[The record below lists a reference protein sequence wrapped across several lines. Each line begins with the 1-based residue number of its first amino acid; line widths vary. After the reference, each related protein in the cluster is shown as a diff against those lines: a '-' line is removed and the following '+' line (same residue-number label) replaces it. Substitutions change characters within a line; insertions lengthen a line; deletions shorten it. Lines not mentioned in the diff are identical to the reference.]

1 MEAITLC
8 CPAKVNLYLKVVGRR
23 PDGYHE
29 LITVMQALTLADELV
44 ISRQGRDIYLECDA
58 TDLPRDEGNLAVKA
72 ARAFQQAIGRRFGVH
87 LRLTKR
93 IPVAAGLG
101 GGSSD
106 AAGVLRGL
114 NRLLDTPLNLG
125 QLTAVARK
133 LGADVPFF
141 LLDGPALGRGIGDR
155 LTPITLPRLWYVLL
169 NPGFAVSTAA
179 VYAGLQPP
187 FAAPDQTQVEQMLQ
201 AHPATWLHNDLEAVT
216 MAQHPELAAYKETLR
231 RLGARGVLMSGSGPT
246 LFGIFADDAAAMQA
260 ASRLSA
266 DTGLWTAAVR
276 GLP

>member
-1 MEAITLC
+1 MDSLLLR

-23 PDGYHE
+23 SDGYHD
-29 LITVMQALTLADELV
+29 LITVMQALSLADELTITLDGAAV
-44 ISRQGRDIYLECDA
+44 ALECDRP
-58 TDLPRDEGNLAVKA
+58 DLPLDEGNLAVRA
-72 ARAFQQAIGRRFGVH
+72 AKAFQEALGRRFGVR
-87 LRLTKR
+87 LRLLKR

-114 NRLLDTPLNLG
+114 NCLLGTPLSPG
-125 QLTAVARK
+125 QLTAVARQ

-141 LLDGPALGRGIGDR
+141 LLDGPALGRGIGDL
-155 LTPITLPRLWYVLL
+155 LTPITLPPLWYVLL

-187 FAAPDQTQVEQMLQ
+187 FAAPPPTQVAAMLQ
-201 AHPATWLHNDLEAVT
+201 TPPATWLHNDLEAVT
-216 MAQHPELAAYKETLR
+216 LRLHPELTAHKEALR

-246 LFGIFADDAAAMQA
+246 VFGIFADELRAVRA
-260 ASRLSA
+260 ASRLQA
-266 DTGLWTAAVR
+266 ETGLWTAAVR

>member
-1 MEAITLC
+1 MEALTLR

-29 LITVMQALTLADELV
+29 LITILQALTLADELV
-44 ISRQGRDIYLECDA
+44 ISRQGSDIRLECNRL
-58 TDLPRDEGNLAVKA
+58 DLPQDEGNLAVRA
-72 ARAFQQAIGRRFGVH
+72 ALAFQEASGQRFGVY
-87 LRLTKR
+87 LRLTKH

-114 NRLLDTPLNLG
+114 NRLLDRPLNRG
-125 QLTAVARK
+125 QLISVARK

-141 LLDGPALGRGIGDR
+141 LLHGPALGRGIGDQ

-187 FAAPDQTQVEQMLQ
+187 FTAPAQTRVEQMLRE
-201 AHPATWLHNDLEAVT
+201 HPAAWLHNDLEAVT
-216 MAQHPELAAYKETLR
+216 LMQHPELAVYKEALR
-231 RLGARGVLMSGSGPT
+231 RQGARGVLMSGSGPT
-246 LFGIFADDAAAMQA
+246 LFGIFADEAAAGQA

>member
-1 MEAITLC
+1 MDSLLLR

-23 PDGYHE
+23 PDGYHD
-29 LITVMQALTLADELV
+29 LITVMQALTLADELT
-44 ISRQGRDIYLECDA
+44 ITRQGGDIHLECDRL
-58 TDLPRDEGNLAVKA
+58 DLPLDEGNLAVRA
-72 ARAFQQAIGRRFGVH
+72 ARAFQEASGQRFGVH
-87 LRLTKR
+87 LRLAKH

-114 NRLLDTPLNLG
+114 NRLLNAPLSFS
-125 QLTAVARK
+125 QLTAVARR

-141 LLDGPALGRGIGDR
+141 LLDGPALGQGIGDL
-155 LTPITLPRLWYVLL
+155 LTPITLPPLWYVLL
-169 NPGFAVSTAA
+169 NPGFAVATAA

-187 FAAPDQTQVEQMLQ
+187 FAAPSQTQVEEMLQ
-201 AHPATWLHNDLEAVT
+201 APPATWLHNDLEVVT
-216 MAQHPELAAYKETLR
+216 LRQHPELTAYKEALR
-231 RLGARGVLMSGSGPT
+231 QQGAQGVLMSGSGPT
-246 LFGIFADDAAAMQA
+246 LFGIFADEVSAVQA
-260 ASRLSA
+260 ASRLRA